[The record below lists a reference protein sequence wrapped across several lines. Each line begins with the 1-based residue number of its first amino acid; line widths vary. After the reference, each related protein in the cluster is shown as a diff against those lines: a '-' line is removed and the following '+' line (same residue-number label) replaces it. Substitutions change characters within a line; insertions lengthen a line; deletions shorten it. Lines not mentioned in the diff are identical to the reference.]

1 MILDDFFKLLNTLP
15 VDDYVVRLT
24 LKYDDEK
31 DYRYTN
37 EILLFDGDDY
47 IWANDWDEGEQDV
60 EVLGYI
66 SVSEI
71 DRFIIPLLKKH
82 DNICGNCI
90 HLIFKDYKHMC
101 GICSTTGIDH
111 NFEDKCDHEEEKEV

>member
-1 MILDDFFKLLNTLP
+1 MKLDNFLKLVSTLP
-15 VDDYVVRLT
+15 VDDYVVRLK
-24 LKYDDEK
+24 LKYDHEDNYHYSNELLLYDGL
-31 DYRYTN
+31 DYYW
-37 EILLFDGDDY
+37 D
-47 IWANDWDEGEQDV
+47 NDWDEGEQDV

-71 DRFIIPLLKKH
+71 DRFIIPLLKKQ
-82 DNICGNCI
+82 DNICGKCI

-111 NFEDKCDHEEEKEV
+111 NFEDKCDHEEEMS